1 MYETQMKNWIIIILG
16 ESQDFCTIYSIMS
29 WIWIFPPSHQEF
41 LQERLH
47 PSDPR
52 GGDASSYARIRWV
65 LGESHLPLKAEGQGH
80 PNQENPRENHQKS
93 IKQTWKPWENHQ
105 QPWKNHQKPLKR
117 PSKTIEKKHMET
129 NQSKFQPNKQI
140 NKTVPQNLIAKSQN
154 PKGLFADTSW
164 SWLYVLPNLLR
175 KGRSHGDQP
184 VHQHGIWGV
193 VGQALCQVDPR
204 MHDANTSPRVSE
216 NNPSLWKVL
225 IYNQFANM
233 LPYFRRIQDTLVICY
248 ERELKSVHDFMTV
261 VFCTM

>member
-1 MYETQMKNWIIIILG
+1 MGSSSPSFEVKKIFELPPPGMYETQMKNWIIIILG

-117 PSKTIEKKHMET
+117 PSKTIEKKTHGNQPIQVPTKQT
-129 NQSKFQPNKQI
+129 NQQNSTPKLDCEISESKGFVRRYFLELAI
-140 NKTVPQNLIAKSQN
+140 CATKSS
-154 PKGLFADTSW
+154 A
-164 SWLYVLPNLLR
+164 
-175 KGRSHGDQP
+175 
-184 VHQHGIWGV
+184 
-193 VGQALCQVDPR
+193 
-204 MHDANTSPRVSE
+204 
-216 NNPSLWKVL
+216 
-225 IYNQFANM
+225 
-233 LPYFRRIQDTLVICY
+233 
-248 ERELKSVHDFMTV
+248 
-261 VFCTM
+261 